1 MNVIIKHVEL
11 MNRIDQL
18 IRLKATGNPVE
29 LAERLGISKT
39 KLYRIINIMKEL
51 NAPLEYDI
59 DLQSYVYVKS
69 VGFKFG
75 FFIKERSTKELHS
88 SVG

>member
-29 LAERLGISKT
+29 LAERLEISKT

-59 DLQSYVYVKS
+59 VEHSYIYVKD

-75 FFIKERSTKELHS
+75 FFIKERGTKELRS
-88 SVG
+88 SAG

>member
-1 MNVIIKHVEL
+1 

-51 NAPLEYDI
+51 NAPLEYDV
-59 DLQSYVYVKS
+59 DLKSYVYVKA

-75 FFIKERSTKELHS
+75 FFTKERNTKEFHS